1 MQIDM
6 ASSREFD
13 ELVGRYTSLSD
24 ELTASAKTI
33 RELRAKA
40 KTLGESILEFMK
52 THDIEEVEVAGKGK
66 LSRKTSKRTGPIN
79 KDLIADELRAHVPPN
94 AVPGII
100 DKIMNRRET
109 SESTTLKRVK
119 T

>member
-1 MQIDM
+1 M
-6 ASSREFD
+6 SRMEFNK
-13 ELVGRYTSLSD
+13 LVDKYTSLSD
-24 ELTASAKTI
+24 ELTASSKTI

-52 THDIEEVEVAGKGK
+52 NNDIEEVEVAGKGK

-79 KDLIADELRAHVPPN
+79 KDLIAEELRAHLPPGSVPE
-94 AVPGII
+94 II